1 MDENINH
8 LDLHSFSVNNID
20 EYELEE
26 IEIKQVYVDDRP
38 EMSIAFDVLVKA
50 SNVVQEYDKHN
61 DSDDRCYQWFR
72 LCCEGDLKIGVSSF
86 KVLEVDVYD
95 KKKNY
100 SHKRFLSDQLVPILT
115 LSQVFRV
122 TIVEF

>member
-1 MDENINH
+1 
-8 LDLHSFSVNNID
+8 
-20 EYELEE
+20 
-26 IEIKQVYVDDRP
+26 
-38 EMSIAFDVLVKA
+38 MSIAFDVLVEA
-50 SNVVQEYDKHN
+50 SIVVQEYDRHN

-72 LCCEGDLKIGVSSF
+72 LCCEGDLKLGVSSF

-115 LSQVFRV
+115 LSQVYSV
-122 TIVEF
+122 TLIISLASWLIFGMILLIGLGNYM

>member
-50 SNVVQEYDKHN
+50 SIVVQEYDKHN

-72 LCCEGDLKIGVSSF
+72 LCCEGDLKLGVSSF

-122 TIVEF
+122 TNVEF

>member
-50 SNVVQEYDKHN
+50 SM
-61 DSDDRCYQWFR
+61 
-72 LCCEGDLKIGVSSF
+72 LCKNMISIMTLMIGAISGLDYAVR
-86 KVLEVDVYD
+86 E
-95 KKKNY
+95 
-100 SHKRFLSDQLVPILT
+100 T
-115 LSQVFRV
+115 
-122 TIVEF
+122 